1 MKTEW
6 RRFAP
11 WGLYLALLAAIVS
24 VGLYIVLRDFS
35 LPLQISLALIVVGLA
50 AFAILDPDRV
60 RSGLT
65 GRQARYGSNAL
76 VLAIAV
82 IGIIVVINYLVYQN
96 SQRWDLTEN
105 QQFTLAEES
114 LATLDQLKQ
123 SVKAL
128 AFYTPRMASF
138 SQEQVEGLLDQY
150 RFNSDGM
157 FDYEFINPEE
167 EPIRARDAN
176 VTRDG
181 TVVLQMGDRQEQ
193 LTTVEEREVTGALV
207 RLLSPNSPAVYFLTG
222 HGEFS
227 PDETGDRAYSQVK
240 DTLENKNYTVSTLNL
255 LAENRIP
262 EDAQVVVVAGP
273 VQPVSQTEVDMLAA
287 FVQSG
292 GSLIV
297 MEEPLP
303 LTDFE
308 VGNDPLA
315 DYLSQDWGI
324 QYGNDLV
331 VDLTSNQ
338 PFLAVANQYG
348 QHVITDKMQGLVS
361 FFPTARSV
369 TVQGDAPEAGI
380 TDVELVNT
388 AQQSWAET
396 DLEAFSNS
404 AETGAAPE
412 INPDEGVDLL
422 GPVSLAVVGDN
433 STTGGRVAVFGD
445 AEFASDTYFTQ
456 FGNGDLF
463 VNTVDWAAEQ
473 EQLINLTPKENT
485 PRVLI
490 PPQGY
495 TMNLILLGTVFILPG
510 AVLLSGIVVW
520 AQRRRRG

>member
-1 MKTEW
+1 
-6 RRFAP
+6 
-11 WGLYLALLAAIVS
+11 
-24 VGLYIVLRDFS
+24 
-35 LPLQISLALIVVGLA
+35 
-50 AFAILDPDRV
+50 
-60 RSGLT
+60 
-65 GRQARYGSNAL
+65 
-76 VLAIAV
+76 
-82 IGIIVVINYLVYQN
+82 
-96 SQRWDLTEN
+96 
-105 QQFTLAEES
+105 
-114 LATLDQLKQ
+114 
-123 SVKAL
+123 
-128 AFYTPRMASF
+128 
-138 SQEQVEGLLDQY
+138 
-150 RFNSDGM
+150 
-157 FDYEFINPEE
+157 
-167 EPIRARDAN
+167 
-176 VTRDG
+176 
-181 TVVLQMGDRQEQ
+181 MGDRQEQ